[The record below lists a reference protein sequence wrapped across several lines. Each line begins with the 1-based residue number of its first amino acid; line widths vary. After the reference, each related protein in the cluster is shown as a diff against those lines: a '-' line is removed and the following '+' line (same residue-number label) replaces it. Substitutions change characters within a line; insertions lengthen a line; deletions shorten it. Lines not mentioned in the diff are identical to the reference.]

1 MKIILFALL
10 WFSSCCIAMNS
21 SQLPEK
27 LQPKTSAAK
36 ELFSYAQKMV
46 KNKQDLN
53 APTWNDQPL
62 LCIAALSNE
71 HCATAYLLLSHGAEP
86 DIQNSSGSTPLLNA
100 CYASAHRIV
109 GLLVYFNANPNHLCY
124 QQSARRIT
132 PLHVLCS
139 PYQDSFNAKKI
150 MSRQHAVEWLL
161 AANAN
166 TNAQDIHGATPFF
179 GLLACYQKNRSS
191 VLLPRLEKVE
201 FQRAR
206 KQLINVFLACHADP
220 TKLDSRGFTAFTQSL
235 EQSSDSY
242 LGIYASHIFKK
253 RREKLRDVLLKFLK
267 TSPNKFDALSPFKG
281 VPGDIL
287 RYILKIAYP

>member
-1 MKIILFALL
+1 MKLILFALL
-10 WFSSCCIAMNS
+10 WFSPYCIAMDLF
-21 SQLPEK
+21 QLPEK
-27 LQPKTSAAK
+27 LQPKTHAAK
-36 ELFSYAQKMV
+36 ELFAYAQKMV

-53 APTWNDQPL
+53 APVWNDQPL

-71 HCATAYLLLSHGAEP
+71 HFATAYLLLSHGAEP
-86 DIQNSSGSTPLLNA
+86 DIQNSFGHTPLLTA
-100 CYASAHRIV
+100 CHECAHRII
-109 GLLVYFNANPNHLCY
+109 GLLVHFNANPNHPCY
-124 QQSARRIT
+124 QSGTRVT

-139 PYQDSFNAKKI
+139 PYQDSFNATQI
-150 MSRQHAVEWLL
+150 MRRQHAVEWLL
-161 AANAN
+161 AARAN

-191 VLLPRLEKVE
+191 VLLPPQEKAE

-206 KQLINVFLACHADP
+206 KQLINAFLACHADP
-220 TKLDSRGFTAFTQSL
+220 TQPDNRGFTAFI
-235 EQSSDSY
+235 QSSNQTSDPY

-253 RREKLRDVLLKFLK
+253 RREKLREVLLTFLK
-267 TSPNKFDALSPFKG
+267 TSPNKSDALSPFKG